1 MRWRDTAWPGLVLL
15 ASTGL
20 WLLFGRT
27 GSGYTW
33 GIDHG
38 LPGTLLLIAATWL
51 SVWIGASKQQRASGE
66 WIAWTGLAVSV
77 IGLTYFVLRWPELMV
92 TGTGTHARWVMG
104 NLTVLLFGW
113 ALRVQGWAGHWSN
126 PADPSAR
133 PWSHEHP
140 HGAQIERQ
148 AAESG
153 RMALTF
159 GLICLAL
166 LFGFLPEARLHWV
179 RPFLVANLLLF
190 VLMWGWLV
198 EYASTVWLY
207 RSHQRQG
214 PGGGMEPPA

>member
-1 MRWRDTAWPGLVLL
+1 MTWRDTAWPGLTML
-15 ASTGL
+15 AGAGL
-20 WLLFGRT
+20 WLL
-27 GSGYTW
+27 SGTIGHGQSW

-38 LPGTLLLIAATWL
+38 LPGVVLLVVASWVA
-51 SVWIGASKQQRASGE
+51 VWIGASRQRRASGE

-77 IGLTYFVLRWPELMV
+77 IGLAYFVLRWPELMGA
-92 TGTGTHARWVMG
+92 GTGGHARWVMG
-104 NLTVLLFGW
+104 NLMVLLLGW
-113 ALRVQGWAGHWSN
+113 TLLLQGWAGRWGRLE
-126 PADPSAR
+126 DPSMHS
-133 PWSHEHP
+133 WGHEHP

-148 AAESG
+148 ATESG

-159 GLICLAL
+159 GLICLVL

-207 RSHQRQG
+207 RQYRRQHRS
-214 PGGGMEPPA
+214 GMEPSA